1 MANGWTGMASP
12 YFWLD
17 FNGRMGFNTRMTKLL
32 ASTLAAA
39 LLLCACG
46 PCNSCGSYNSDYLR
60 DVPTVRT
67 QSF

>member
-1 MANGWTGMASP
+1 
-12 YFWLD
+12 
-17 FNGRMGFNTRMTKLL
+17 MTKLL
-32 ASTLAAA
+32 ASSLATA
-39 LLLCACG
+39 LLLCSCG